1 LSQPRDPARG
11 DRGFSL
17 IELTIVMVIAAVMF
31 GLVLPK
37 ATSGLFRSDLDQS
50 AGRLATSI
58 AYARSR
64 TILSG
69 QAWELS
75 IDLDARTFWPHPAG
89 EDDPRP
95 DQPRAVQGRRRLV
108 SRVRFMDVE
117 KLGPEG
123 KVSAGRIDIQF
134 QRRGLTEPVVL
145 RLVDADGGLRTVYV
159 KAFNGRSSI
168 LTGYVE
174 TADLP

>member
-1 LSQPRDPARG
+1 
-11 DRGFSL
+11 
-17 IELTIVMVIAAVMF
+17 
-31 GLVLPK
+31 
-37 ATSGLFRSDLDQS
+37 
-50 AGRLATSI
+50 
-58 AYARSR
+58 
-64 TILSG
+64 
-69 QAWELS
+69 
-75 IDLDARTFWPHPAG
+75 
-89 EDDPRP
+89 
-95 DQPRAVQGRRRLV
+95 
-108 SRVRFMDVE
+108 MDVE